1 MGCIAAPHIW
11 NQGLEVK
18 LYHRHITYI
27 APDGSETAPPCFI
40 ARNRRCLAVA
50 RPISESSAMPESP
63 LKPPPTLPSKIEDYA
78 LLGDRTTAAL
88 VDKRGSI
95 DWLCVPHFDSDA
107 CFAALLGSSDNG
119 CWLIAP
125 KAEAT
130 VTRAYLG
137 ESMILETL
145 FETPTGTV
153 ALIDFLV
160 PDSGNVTLVRIVQ
173 GRHGRVAMHMD
184 IAFRF
189 DYGVTIPWVT
199 RLEDQAGICAIAG
212 PDMAILRTSARL
224 HGRDMRTASDFT
236 VAAGQ
241 SVPFVLIHGPS
252 HRPVPAVVD
261 AEQALQTTRDYWA
274 EFIGRSRYK
283 GRFKADVHR
292 SLLTL
297 KALSYGPTGGIVAA
311 ATTSLPEQV
320 GGTRNWDYRFCWLR
334 DATLSLY
341 ALMKAGYTQEAAEW
355 RDWLQ
360 RSIAGDA
367 GQIQIMYGLHGERRL
382 DEWEIPWLAGYEKS
396 APVRVG
402 NAASGQLQLDVFG
415 EVLDCL
421 HQARRHGLR
430 SAPHGWSLQK
440 SILRHLATIWDKPD
454 EGMWEVRGGPQHF
467 TFSKV
472 MVWVAFDRMIH
483 DATHHHL
490 GGPIDEWR
498 ALRSKIHDRIM
509 QEGFDAKRNTFTQ
522 SFGGKA
528 LDASLLLIASTG
540 FMDPNDP
547 RMIGT
552 VAAIE
557 TDLME
562 DGFLLR
568 YRTGGQSDGLPSG
581 EGAFLA
587 CTFWLA
593 DVYVLQ
599 GRKAEAEI
607 LFERLLALR
616 NDVGLLSEEYDPRL
630 KRLVG
635 NFPQAFSHVALV
647 ASAMTLS
654 DDGPARR
661 NLKQTTQA

>member
-1 MGCIAAPHIW
+1 M
-11 NQGLEVK
+11 
-18 LYHRHITYI
+18 T
-27 APDGSETAPPCFI
+27 
-40 ARNRRCLAVA
+40 
-50 RPISESSAMPESP
+50 ESP
-63 LKPPPTLPSKIEDYA
+63 NLPSKNLPSKIEDYA
-78 LLGDRTTAAL
+78 LLGDLTTAAL

-95 DWLCVPHFDSDA
+95 DWLCLPRFDGAA
-107 CFAALLGSSDNG
+107 CFAALLGTSDNG
-119 CWLIAP
+119 CWLVAP
-125 KAEAT
+125 KAAAE
-130 VTRAYLG
+130 VRRAYVG
-137 ESMILETL
+137 ESMVLETI
-145 FETPTGTV
+145 FETAAGSV
-153 ALIDFLV
+153 SVIDFLV
-160 PDSGNVTLVRIVQ
+160 PEARNVTLVRIVR
-173 GRHGRVAMHMD
+173 GRRGRVPMHMD
-184 IAFRF
+184 LAFRF
-189 DYGVTIPWVT
+189 DYGITVPWVT
-199 RLEDQAGICAIAG
+199 RLEDHSGIVAIAG
-212 PDMAILRTSARL
+212 GDMAVLRTTAKMQ
-224 HGRDMRTASDFT
+224 GRDMRTAGEFT

-241 SVPFVLIHGPS
+241 SVAFVLTHGPS
-252 HRPVPAVVD
+252 HRPIPAAVD
-261 AEQALQTTRDYWA
+261 AEAALEATQAYWA
-274 EFIGRSRYK
+274 EFIGRCRYT
-283 GRFKADVHR
+283 GRWKEAVHR

-297 KALSYGPTGGIVAA
+297 KALTYGPTGGIIAA

-334 DATLSLY
+334 DATLSLF
-341 ALMKAGYTQEAAEW
+341 ALMRAGYTEEAAKW

-382 DEWEIPWLAGYEKS
+382 DEWEVPWLPGYEKS
-396 APVRVG
+396 APVRIG

-421 HQARRHGLR
+421 HAARRSGLR
-430 SAPHGWSLQK
+430 PAPHGWSLQK
-440 SILRHLATIWDKPD
+440 SILRHLTAIWQKPD
-454 EGMWEVRGGPQHF
+454 EGMWEVRGGPQQF

-472 MVWVAFDRMIH
+472 MVWVAFDRMIR
-483 DATHHHL
+483 DATRYHL
-490 GGPIDEWR
+490 TGPIDEWR
-498 ALRSKIHDRIM
+498 ATRTEIYDRIM
-509 QEGFDAKRNTFTQ
+509 AEGFDAGRNTFTQ
-522 SFGGKA
+522 SFGGRA
-528 LDASLLLIASTG
+528 LDASLLLIGVTG

-557 TDLME
+557 QDLME

-568 YRTGGQSDGLPSG
+568 YRTEDGHDGLPTG

-593 DVYVLQ
+593 DIYMLQ
-599 GRKAEAEI
+599 GRKDEAQA

-647 ASAMTLS
+647 ASAMTLG

-661 NLKQTTQA
+661 NLGRTPDA